1 MKALITFTT
10 DFGTKDEYV
19 GTMKGVIKTINP
31 DTQFID
37 ISNEIPSWDI
47 KRAAFYI
54 GYAYRFFPEKT
65 IHVVIVDPGVGTKRN
80 ILCVDTE
87 MQVFLAPD
95 NGVLSV
101 VLDKEKSARVY
112 KVSNKRYMLNN
123 ISHTFH
129 GRDIFAPVA
138 AHMSKGITPDK
149 IGHRLKTFK
158 KLDRIHP
165 ILIKEKLIGEVVY
178 ADRFGN
184 MITNIDFE
192 ILSKLFKS
200 KKENPKIKIG
210 NFYINRLLS
219 SYEESDSDKPFA
231 IFGSKGLLEIS
242 VKKGSA
248 RDFFGR
254 DKLPKVEISL

>member
-10 DFGTKDEYV
+10 DFGTEDEYV
-19 GTMKGVIKTINP
+19 GTMKGIIKTINP
-31 DTQFID
+31 DAQFID

-54 GYAYRFFPEKT
+54 GYSYRFFPKKT
-65 IHVVIVDPGVGTKRN
+65 IHIVIVDPTVGTRRC
-80 ILCVDTE
+80 IVCVYAKQ
-87 MQVFLAPD
+87 QVFLAPD

-101 VLDKEKSARVY
+101 VLDREKSARVY
-112 KVSNKRYMLNN
+112 KVSNRRYMLND

-138 AHMSKGITPDK
+138 AYISKGLAPDK
-149 IGHRLKTFK
+149 IGERLNTFK
-158 KLDRIHP
+158 KLDAIHP
-165 ILIKEKLIGEVVY
+165 LLEKERLIGEVIY
-178 ADRFGN
+178 SDRFGN
-184 MITNIDFE
+184 LVTNIDFE
-192 ILSKLFKS
+192 IFNKLFKP
-200 KKENPKIKIG
+200 KKRTPKIKVG
-210 NFYINRLLS
+210 NFYINRLLT

-231 IFGSKGLLEIS
+231 IFGSKGLLEVS

-254 DKLPKVEISL
+254 DKLPKAEILL